1 MNKLH
6 ITLLFTFLLS
16 CIAIPIKANAQVLHT
31 YADSSKVWC
40 PILPLPYG
48 IERNYKKNELQIRY
62 KPRYFIEFIT
72 DSKNYQCY
80 FEGYHKE
87 YEKDVYSCDV
97 NGNGYLYYFFLQEGE
112 TVDGVPFFHISAIEE
127 SCYRNND
134 YFIDNLIYEG
144 SSIGIFY

>member
-16 CIAIPIKANAQVLHT
+16 CFAIPIKANAQVLHT
-31 YADSSKVWC
+31 YADSSKVSC
-40 PILPLPYG
+40 RILHYG

-62 KPRYFIEFIT
+62 RPRYFIEFIT
-72 DSKNYQCY
+72 DSKFYQCH

-87 YEKDVYSCDV
+87 YENDVYSCDV
-97 NGNGYLYYFFLQEGE
+97 YGNGYLYYFFLREEE
-112 TVDGVPFFHISAIEE
+112 TVDGVPFFYISAVEE
-127 SCYRNND
+127 SYYRNND

-144 SSIGIFY
+144 SSIAIYY